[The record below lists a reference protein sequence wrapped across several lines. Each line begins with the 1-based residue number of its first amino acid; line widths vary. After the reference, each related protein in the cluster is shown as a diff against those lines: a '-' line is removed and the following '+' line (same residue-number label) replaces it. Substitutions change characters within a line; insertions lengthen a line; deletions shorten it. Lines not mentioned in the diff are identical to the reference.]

1 MKAVLHLKFI
11 VLYIIFGFLC
21 VFTTA
26 TLTTELITERLEK
39 DTSQTLYREATMIA
53 DNYLPSDII
62 WRQAFSICLPI
73 FQTNLPAGLF
83 ILSYLL

>member
-39 DTSQTLYREATMIA
+39 DTSQTLYREATI
-53 DNYLPSDII
+53 LFFK
-62 WRQAFSICLPI
+62 RI
-73 FQTNLPAGLF
+73 FQLGCSF
-83 ILSYLL
+83 SVICYEDVS

>member
-39 DTSQTLYREATMIA
+39 D
-53 DNYLPSDII
+53 II
-62 WRQAFSICLPI
+62 QRSNHDC
-73 FQTNLPAGLF
+73 G
-83 ILSYLL
+83 

>member
-39 DTSQTLYREATMIA
+39 DTSQTLYSCLLYTS
-53 DNYLPSDII
+53 PSPRD
-62 WRQAFSICLPI
+62 
-73 FQTNLPAGLF
+73 
-83 ILSYLL
+83 

>member
-39 DTSQTLYREATMIA
+39 DTSQ
-53 DNYLPSDII
+53 NII
-62 WRQAFSICLPI
+62 QRSNHDC
-73 FQTNLPAGLF
+73 G
-83 ILSYLL
+83 

>member
-39 DTSQTLYREATMIA
+39 HYTEK
-53 DNYLPSDII
+53 LP
-62 WRQAFSICLPI
+62 
-73 FQTNLPAGLF
+73 
-83 ILSYLL
+83 